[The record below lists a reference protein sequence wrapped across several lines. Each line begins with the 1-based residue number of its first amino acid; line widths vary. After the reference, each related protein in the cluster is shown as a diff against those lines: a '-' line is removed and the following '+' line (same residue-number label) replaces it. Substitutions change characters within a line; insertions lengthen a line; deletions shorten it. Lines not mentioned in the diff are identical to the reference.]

1 MDVIVVGGFLGSG
14 KTTTVINMG
23 KYLAEK
29 GKKVAIIVNEIG
41 EIGID
46 GDIIKKFGFDTKEIT
61 SGCIC
66 CTLKMGLRVTVDT
79 LIKEY
84 KPDVLMIEPTGIAFP
99 NSIKNEFKLMNLG
112 EEVKVAPLVTLI
124 DGSRFKHLMKEVK
137 DFAMRQII
145 DAEILGINK
154 VDLIDS
160 LQIPILEVSV
170 QQLNPTAK
178 VVLLSRKDTG
188 ERFES
193 FMQLVIPGIK
203 DIHKK
208 TKEIEKEPESTRQDF
223 ENSIDASGVDSSE
236 DNSSKVPYNH
246 GDSFKHAV
254 GSYSVEYSLK
264 DGKAVSKETA
274 RTITTEIMNKIKE
287 KTLKLNPEF
296 LGHIKLFLDNGSE
309 TVKQSITIYYEEPQE
324 DIFKSNDGA
333 TPTFKV
339 LSAVSKVE
347 KEVLKN
353 AVNSSVQEVFE
364 SMEIEVH
371 QVKHSHDH
379 NHDHGHDHDE
389 EDDDHEHDHHDHDHH
404 DHDKEEEDEHDHH
417 HHKHDHRKGHSHGEH
432 EHEHDEG
439 HDNITI
445 RHECDHHEHHVHE
458 KYENQR
464 PHKVK

>member
-29 GKKVAIIVNEIG
+29 RKKVAIIVNEIG

-79 LIKEY
+79 LMKEY
-84 KPDVLMIEPTGIAFP
+84 KPDILMIEPTGIAFP

-178 VVLLSRKDTG
+178 VVLLSGKDTG
-188 ERFES
+188 ERFEN
-193 FMQLVIPGIK
+193 FMQLVLPGIK
-203 DIHKK
+203 DIPK
-208 TKEIEKEPESTRQDF
+208 KEIEKKPESTRQDF
-223 ENSIDASGVDSSE
+223 ENSIDASGVDGSE
-236 DNSSKVPYNH
+236 ENSSKVPYNH

-264 DGKAVSKETA
+264 DGRALSKETA

-333 TPTFKV
+333 TPTFKI

-379 NHDHGHDHDE
+379 NHDHGHDHDK
-389 EDDDHEHDHHDHDHH
+389 EDDDHEHDHHDHD
-404 DHDKEEEDEHDHH
+404 EEDDDEHDRH
-417 HHKHDHRKGHSHGEH
+417 HHKHDQRKEHSHGEH

-445 RHECDHHEHHVHE
+445 RHECDHHEHHAHE
-458 KYENQR
+458 KYESQR